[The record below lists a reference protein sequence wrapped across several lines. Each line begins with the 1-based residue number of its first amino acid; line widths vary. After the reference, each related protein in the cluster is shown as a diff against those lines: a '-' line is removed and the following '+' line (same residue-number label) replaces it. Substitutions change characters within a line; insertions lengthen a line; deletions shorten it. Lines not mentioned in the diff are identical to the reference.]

1 MTSKQKL
8 QNATNQNVILYKPLP
23 KSKRVKIHIPY
34 QMADERNAFK
44 QLNTSFYHPNQ
55 KLWSIVNTEENKA
68 ELRRL
73 FKGKIQVRAE
83 VTVSKVLHKNLTED
97 SLNEHLANLK
107 ALTLKGLSEQTIKTY
122 QSCLAPFFAHFQD
135 KKKLKDVT
143 KKEMEDYVYSLI
155 KNHAISEQK
164 QNQIINAIKSYYEH
178 TLDRD
183 RTLYDIKRPK
193 KAQTLPNVLSES
205 EVLRLINAPTN
216 LKHKTILYT
225 LYSAGLRRSE
235 VINLRVQ
242 DIQSDDGYIM
252 IKGGKG
258 KKDRNTVLSVALL
271 KLLREYYKRYKPSYW
286 LFEGAAGG
294 KYSATSVQKVFQKA
308 VNDSGC
314 NAWATP
320 HTLRHS
326 FATHLMQA
334 GTNLRYIQSA
344 LGHESPKTTE
354 IYTHVMRVNNKT
366 IESPL
371 DILLKKGIFENT

>member
-1 MTSKQKL
+1 
-8 QNATNQNVILYKPLP
+8 
-23 KSKRVKIHIPY
+23 
-34 QMADERNAFK
+34 MADERNAFK

-83 VTVSKVLHKNLTED
+83 VTAPKVLHKNLTED
-97 SLNEHLANLK
+97 SLNSHLANLK

-135 KKKLKDVT
+135 KKKPKNVT
-143 KKEMEDYVYSLI
+143 KKEIEDYVYSLI

-193 KAQTLPNVLSES
+193 KAQTLPNVLSEA

-225 LYSAGLRRSE
+225 LYSAGL
-235 VINLRVQ
+235 I
-242 DIQSDDGYIM
+242 
-252 IKGGKG
+252 
-258 KKDRNTVLSVALL
+258 
-271 KLLREYYKRYKPSYW
+271 YYW
-286 LFEGAAGG
+286 CN
-294 KYSATSVQKVFQKA
+294 VVF
-308 VNDSGC
+308 
-314 NAWATP
+314 
-320 HTLRHS
+320 L
-326 FATHLMQA
+326 
-334 GTNLRYIQSA
+334 
-344 LGHESPKTTE
+344 
-354 IYTHVMRVNNKT
+354 
-366 IESPL
+366 
-371 DILLKKGIFENT
+371 